1 MLRLAASA
9 AMSLW
14 FRGATEMKTLPLSHR
29 QTRFAGMCYLVII
42 LCGVG
47 SEVALRGP
55 LIDLGSADG
64 TAQAILAQAM
74 RFRLSIMAD
83 VVMALADVTLA
94 ILLYWMFRPV
104 SAGLALT
111 AMIFRLLQAGL
122 IAAGLMN
129 LQAAVLLVQS
139 GAMDESAD
147 LALTFIELHAHGY
160 DLGLI
165 FFGVNC
171 LLTAVLVVQ
180 SGFVPRLLGIGIGLS
195 GLVYLL
201 GSVIRFVVPDLH
213 GSVAP
218 AYVVPL
224 VAETAFCLWL
234 LFTRRGRS
242 ALSS

>member
-1 MLRLAASA
+1 
-9 AMSLW
+9 
-14 FRGATEMKTLPLSHR
+14 MKTLPLSPG
-29 QTRFAGMCYLVII
+29 QVRFAGLCYLVII

-55 LIDLGSADG
+55 LIDFGSADG
-64 TAQAILAQAM
+64 TAQAILAQTM

-83 VVMALADVTLA
+83 VMMALADVALA
-94 ILLYWMFRPV
+94 ILLYWMFRLV

-122 IAAGLMN
+122 IAAGLLN
-129 LQAAVLLVQS
+129 LQAAVLLLQS
-139 GAMDESAD
+139 GAMDDSAG
-147 LALTFIELHAHGY
+147 LALTFIELHAYGY

-171 LLTAVLVVQ
+171 LLTAILIVR
-180 SGFVPRLLGIGIGLS
+180 SGFVPRVLGVGIGLS
-195 GLVYLL
+195 GLVYLS
-201 GSVIRFVVPDLH
+201 GSILRFVAPDLH
-213 GSVAP
+213 GIVAP

-242 ALSS
+242 TVTT

>member
-1 MLRLAASA
+1 
-9 AMSLW
+9 
-14 FRGATEMKTLPLSHR
+14 MKRLPLSPG
-29 QTRFAGMCYLVII
+29 QVRFTGLCYLIII

-55 LIDLGSADG
+55 LIDLASAHG
-64 TAQAILAQAM
+64 TAQAILAQTM

-94 ILLYWMFRPV
+94 ILLFWMFRPV

-122 IAAGLMN
+122 IAAGLLN
-129 LQAAVLLVQS
+129 LQAAVLLLQP

-147 LALTFIELHAHGY
+147 LALTFISMHAYGY

-171 LLTAVLVVQ
+171 LLTTVLIVQ
-180 SGFVPRLLGIGIGLS
+180 SGFVPRVLGIGIGLS
-195 GLVYLL
+195 GLVYLS
-201 GSVIRFVVPDLH
+201 GSILRFVAPDLH
-213 GSVAP
+213 GIVAP

-234 LFTRRGRS
+234 LFTRKSGSTVS
-242 ALSS
+242 A